1 REERQK
7 VVEKPD
13 ARELPED
20 TGNVK
25 FENVNFGYSPMQKI
39 LNGISFEIKEGET
52 VALVGPIGCGKSTIM
67 NLLLRFLD
75 PDSGRVV
82 IDGHDTSE
90 VTLDS
95 LRNQVSKLSQFPFF
109 LKDTIRENVRL
120 GKENATDEEDVE
132 ACKLAHIH
140 DVLIY
145 PAR

>member
-25 FENVNFGYSPMQKI
+25 FDNVSFGYSPMQKI

-75 PDSGRVV
+75 PDSGRVI
-82 IDGHDTSE
+82 IDGIGTSE

-95 LRNQVSKLSQFPFF
+95 LRNQVSKLSQFPF
-109 LKDTIRENVRL
+109 
-120 GKENATDEEDVE
+120 
-132 ACKLAHIH
+132 
-140 DVLIY
+140 
-145 PAR
+145 